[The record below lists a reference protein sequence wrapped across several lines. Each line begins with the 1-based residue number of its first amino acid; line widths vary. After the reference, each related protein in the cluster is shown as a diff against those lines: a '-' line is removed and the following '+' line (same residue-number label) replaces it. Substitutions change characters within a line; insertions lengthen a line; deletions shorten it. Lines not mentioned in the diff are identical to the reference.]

1 MGWHSPYQYGRMPRN
16 TPCVMCH
23 ALCCEHRLKEGLTH
37 MQARTHARCACQTC
51 RPVQYTHAHTL
62 THTRTRAS
70 ARTHTHAD
78 THAYRHVG
86 RYVDMHPVLPLH
98 QHAIAHNTCCK
109 GEQTVPP
116 QVHTYPRGVWTKS
129 STKWRT
135 GRLCGIRPSVRIR
148 TTRGCVEKY
157 PI

>member
-62 THTRTRAS
+62 TRS
-70 ARTHTHAD
+70 HTHAHAQARAHTHMLAD

-98 QHAIAHNTCCK
+98 QHAIAHNTCAK
-109 GEQTVPP
+109 AN
-116 QVHTYPRGVWTKS
+116 
-129 STKWRT
+129 
-135 GRLCGIRPSVRIR
+135 RLCRHRCLPTQEVCGQKVLRS
-148 TTRGCVEKY
+148 GELADCVGFVQV
-157 PI
+157 